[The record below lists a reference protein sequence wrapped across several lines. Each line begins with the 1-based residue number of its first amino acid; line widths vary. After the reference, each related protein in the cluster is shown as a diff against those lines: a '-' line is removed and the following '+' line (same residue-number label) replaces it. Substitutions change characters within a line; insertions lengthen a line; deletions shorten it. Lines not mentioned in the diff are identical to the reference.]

1 MLKLI
6 DFAKNCEKCP
16 GFISYGEGRTFK
28 SCPGHHPQITLYR
41 TAARLYPHAM
51 DNVRS
56 ASQPDLSATVMASA
70 GTGKTWLLVTRAVR
84 LLLAGTAP
92 DAILAVTFTRKA
104 AAEMAERLMQRL
116 AELAGADEAGR
127 RALLGAMGI
136 APDAAL
142 LRCAADLYERQLRQ
156 PRQIRFTTFHAFCQ
170 ELLRR
175 FPLEAEVPAGFDV
188 LESPG
193 LLQQEAWDAL
203 LAEATAAPAARFEQC
218 SSLHTVRSALR
229 QFLDHRSDW
238 WAYIGD
244 EPAPVR
250 YASERL
256 ADALGIDSA
265 ADPLATVFSISA
277 QQELREYAELL
288 TRHGTSTFAV
298 QRIAD
303 RALPPAQVR
312 IPYQRGRAVCAQ
324 GQQSDG
330 ENAGSGR
337 TDATARIAYPLGGA
351 LTRRARRVES
361 ARDAPAHRGLALCRH
376 SLARSLSAPQG

>member
-156 PRQIRFTTFHAFCQ
+156 PRQIRFTTIHAFCQ

-203 LAEATAAPAARFEQC
+203 LAEATGSPDGTTAAALAALFEQC

-238 WAYIGD
+238 WAYVGD
-244 EPAPVR
+244 EPAPVH
-250 YASERL
+250 YACERL
-256 ADALGIDSA
+256 ADALGVASA
-265 ADPLATVFSISA
+265 ADQLATVFGLSA
-277 QQELREYAELL
+277 PQEQREYAELL
-288 TRHGTSTFAV
+288 ARRGASTFAECA
-298 QRIAD
+298 RAIGDALHGEGAAAARYLRLKCAFLTKEGEPIA
-303 RALPPAQVR
+303 RKASKAMER
-312 IPYQRGRAVCAQ
+312 
-324 GQQSDG
+324 
-330 ENAGSGR
+330 
-337 TDATARIAYPLGGA
+337 PLGAAGQ
-351 LTRRARRVES
+351 TR
-361 ARDAPAHRGLALCRH
+361 LL
-376 SLARSLSAPQG
+376 